1 VWLAYLDLCK
11 LLCII
16 LLSWSLICLYTLIFS
31 SRIDKRHFE
40 CTEIGSSKLKRMS
53 WFVSFV
59 LLQSY
64 ITSSLLSFVIGGLF
78 SQGYSKFSF
87 MQDIRPK
94 KGGPLAGPRLV
105 KRGGVPTSS
114 YDGHLPTTLNHAFAM

>member
-1 VWLAYLDLCK
+1 MSVRK
-11 LLCII
+11 LEAQHGKGCHGLF
-16 LLSWSLICLYTLIFS
+16 LLFFYSHISHQACC
-31 SRIDKRHFE
+31 H
-40 CTEIGSSKLKRMS
+40 
-53 WFVSFV
+53 
-59 LLQSY
+59 LL
-64 ITSSLLSFVIGGLF
+64 LGLF
-78 SQGYSKFSF
+78 SQGYWKFSF